1 MHQPKKEADC
11 ARHCGNGQR
20 LEEFDD
26 NHYYNS
32 TRRGEFFQ
40 VAWFGKVLDLCLLGY
55 KGDSHFSEKSN
66 IDHYR
71 SSPRMCAKEYIVPLI
86 SRYYIVVHILVPT

>member
-1 MHQPKKEADC
+1 M
-11 ARHCGNGQR
+11 GNDLKNLTIITTIIQHGG
-20 LEEFDD
+20 
-26 NHYYNS
+26 
-32 TRRGEFFQ
+32 GEFFQ

-71 SSPRMCAKEYIVPLI
+71 SSPRMC
-86 SRYYIVVHILVPT
+86 